1 MYLCNRYTG
10 DEVFFWV
17 KRLQETSVLFLFA
30 SIVVIENPGDE
41 STMGNPYK
49 YVVLGIHDGEA
60 RMKVSC

>member
-1 MYLCNRYTG
+1 VYLCNRYTG
-10 DEVFFWV
+10 DKVLFWV
-17 KRLQETSVLFLFA
+17 KRHPETSVLFLFA

-41 STMGNPYK
+41 FTMGNPYK